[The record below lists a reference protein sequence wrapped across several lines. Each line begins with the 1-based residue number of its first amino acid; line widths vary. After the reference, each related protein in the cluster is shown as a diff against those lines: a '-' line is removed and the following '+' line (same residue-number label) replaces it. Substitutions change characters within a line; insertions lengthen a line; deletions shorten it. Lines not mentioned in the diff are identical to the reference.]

1 MASVFC
7 TLAISYA
14 LILFWFSSNATIT
27 INSGVVIGWSMFT
40 MNTVRNN
47 TCHKDNAVFIAK
59 TSLNS
64 SYKGRNHKSNV
75 G

>member
-40 MNTVRNN
+40 
-47 TCHKDNAVFIAK
+47 IP
-59 TSLNS
+59 
-64 SYKGRNHKSNV
+64 
-75 G
+75 